1 MKPNKLAKLYS
12 NILFECAK
20 DMSVLDEVRDSI
32 SKIDNLVRSNA
43 DLKSF
48 VQSKRLLKEDKLK
61 ILDKVLGYSIHGLVL
76 GIVSYLSGMQTNKTI
91 GFIKSYYHE
100 RYKNINNQ
108 VSVQAIVSN
117 DLNEEETKELKEKL
131 DKVLGKDADLN
142 INVDT
147 SIIGGIKLRVENT
160 FLDASLKS
168 QIKNIKLDLM
178 KI

>member
-20 DMSVLDEVRDSI
+20 DMSALNEVRDSI

-43 DLKSF
+43 DLKNF

-61 ILDKVLGYSIHGLVL
+61 ILDKVLGSSIHGLVL
-76 GIVSYLSGMQTNKTI
+76 GIVSYMSGMQTNKTI
-91 GFIKSYYHE
+91 GLIKKYYHE
-100 RYKNINNQ
+100 RYKDISNQ

-117 DLNEEETKELKEKL
+117 SLNEKETKELKEKL
-131 DKVLGKDADLN
+131 DKALGKDADLS
-142 INVDT
+142 IKVDAL
-147 SIIGGIKLRVENT
+147 ILGGIKLRIENT

>member
-20 DMSVLDEVRDSI
+20 DMSVLDEIRDSI

-48 VQSKRLLKEDKLK
+48 VQSKRFLKEDKLK
-61 ILDKVLGYSIHGLVL
+61 ILNKVLGSSIHGLVL
-76 GIVSYLSGMQTNKTI
+76 GIISYLSGMQTNKTI
-91 GFIKSYYHE
+91 GLIKKYYHE
-100 RYKNINNQ
+100 RYKNISNQ

-117 DLNEEETKELKEKL
+117 NLDEKETTDLKEKL
-131 DKVLGKDADLN
+131 DKALGKDANLS
-142 INVDT
+142 IKVDA

-160 FLDASLKS
+160 FLDASIKS
-168 QIKNIKLDLM
+168 QIKNVKLDLM
-178 KI
+178 KM

>member
-12 NILFECAK
+12 DVLFECAN
-20 DMSVLDEVRDSI
+20 DISALGEVRDSI
-32 SKIDNLVRSNA
+32 SMLDDLVRSNVE
-43 DLKSF
+43 LKSF
-48 VQSKRLLKEDKLK
+48 VQSKRFLREDKLK
-61 ILDKVLGYSIHGLVL
+61 IFNKVLGSSIHGLVL

-91 GFIKSYYHE
+91 GLIKKYYLE
-100 RYKNINNQ
+100 RYKNISNQ

-117 DLNEEETKELKEKL
+117 NLNEKETTKLKENL
-131 DKVLGKDADLN
+131 DKVLGKDADLT
-142 INVDT
+142 IKVDA

-160 FLDASLKS
+160 FLDASIKS

>member
-20 DMSVLDEVRDSI
+20 DMSVLDEVLDSI
-32 SKIDNLVRSNA
+32 FKIDDLIGSNA

-48 VQSKRLLKEDKLK
+48 VQSKRFLKEDKLK
-61 ILDKVLGYSIHGLVL
+61 ILNTVLGTSIHGLVL
-76 GIVSYLSGMQTNKTI
+76 GILSYMNGMQTSKTI
-91 GFIKSYYHE
+91 SLIKKYYHE
-100 RYKNINNQ
+100 RYKKINNQ
-108 VSVQAIVSN
+108 VFVQAVVSYN
-117 DLNEEETKELKEKL
+117 LNEKETKHLKEKL
-131 DKVLGKDADLN
+131 DKALGKDAD
-142 INVDT
+142 ISIKVDA

-178 KI
+178 RI

>member
-20 DMSVLDEVRDSI
+20 DMSALNEVRDSI

-43 DLKSF
+43 DLKNF

-61 ILDKVLGYSIHGLVL
+61 ILDKVLGSSIHGLVL
-76 GIVSYLSGMQTNKTI
+76 GIVSYMSGMQTNKTI
-91 GFIKSYYHE
+91 GLIKKYYHE
-100 RYKNINNQ
+100 RYKDISNQ

-117 DLNEEETKELKEKL
+117 SLNEKETKELKEKL
-131 DKVLGKDADLN
+131 DKALGKDADLS
-142 INVDT
+142 IKVDA

>member
-20 DMSVLDEVRDSI
+20 NMSVLDEVRDSI

-48 VQSKRLLKEDKLK
+48 VQSKRFLKEDKLK
-61 ILDKVLGYSIHGLVL
+61 ILDNVLGSTIHGLVL

-91 GFIKSYYHE
+91 GLIKKYYHE
-100 RYKNINNQ
+100 RYKDISNQ
-108 VSVQAIVSN
+108 ISVQAIVSN
-117 DLNEEETKELKEKL
+117 NLNEKETKELKEKL
-131 DKVLGKDADLN
+131 DKVLGKDADLS
-142 INVDT
+142 IKEDA

-168 QIKNIKLDLM
+168 QTKNIKLDLM

>member
-61 ILDKVLGYSIHGLVL
+61 ILDKVLGSSIHGLVL
-76 GIVSYLSGMQTNKTI
+76 GIVSYLGGMHTNKTI
-91 GFIKSYYHE
+91 GLIKKYYHE

-131 DKVLGKDADLN
+131 DKVLGKDTDLN

>member
-20 DMSVLDEVRDSI
+20 DMSVLDEVRESI
-32 SKIDNLVRSNA
+32 IKIDNLVRSNA

-48 VQSKRLLKEDKLK
+48 VQSKRLLKDDKLK
-61 ILDKVLGYSIHGLVL
+61 ILDKVLGSSIHGLVL

-91 GFIKSYYHE
+91 ALIKKYYHE
-100 RYKNINNQ
+100 LHKNIRNQ
-108 VSVQAIVSN
+108 VSVQAVVSN
-117 DLNEEETKELKEKL
+117 NLNEKETKELKQKL
-131 DKVLGKDADLN
+131 DKALGKDADLN
-142 INVDT
+142 ILVDP

>member
-20 DMSVLDEVRDSI
+20 DMSALNEVRDSI

-43 DLKSF
+43 DLKNF
-48 VQSKRLLKEDKLK
+48 VQSKRLLKKDKLK
-61 ILDKVLGYSIHGLVL
+61 ILNKVLGSLIHVLVL
-76 GIVSYLSGMQTNKTI
+76 GIVSYMSGMQTNKTI
-91 GFIKSYYHE
+91 GFIKKYYHE
-100 RYKNINNQ
+100 RYKDNNNQ

-117 DLNEEETKELKEKL
+117 NLNEKETKELKDKL
-131 DKVLGKDADLN
+131 DKVLGKDADLS
-142 INVDT
+142 IKVDA

>member
-1 MKPNKLAKLYS
+1 MKPNKSAKLYS

-32 SKIDNLVRSNA
+32 FTIDNLVSSNA

-61 ILDKVLGYSIHGLVL
+61 ILDKVLGTSIHGLVL
-76 GIVSYLSGMQTNKTI
+76 GIISYLSGMQTNKTI
-91 GFIKSYYHE
+91 GLIKKYYHE
-100 RYKNINNQ
+100 RYKVNSNQ

-117 DLNEEETKELKEKL
+117 NLNEKETKELKEKL
-131 DKVLGKDADLN
+131 DKALGKDADLS
-142 INVDT
+142 IEVDA

>member
-20 DMSVLDEVRDSI
+20 DMSALNEVRESI

-43 DLKSF
+43 DLKNF

-61 ILDKVLGYSIHGLVL
+61 ILDKVLGSSIHGLVL
-76 GIVSYLSGMQTNKTI
+76 GIVSYMSGMQTNKTI
-91 GFIKSYYHE
+91 GLIKKYYHE
-100 RYKNINNQ
+100 RYKDFSNQ

-117 DLNEEETKELKEKL
+117 HLNEKETKELKDNL
-131 DKVLGKDADLN
+131 DRALGKDADLS
-142 INVDT
+142 IKVDA

>member
-20 DMSVLDEVRDSI
+20 DMSALNEVRDSI

-43 DLKSF
+43 DLKNF

-61 ILDKVLGYSIHGLVL
+61 ILDKVLGSSIHGLVL
-76 GIVSYLSGMQTNKTI
+76 GIVSYMSGMQTNKTI
-91 GFIKSYYHE
+91 GLIKKYYHE
-100 RYKNINNQ
+100 RYKDISNQ

-117 DLNEEETKELKEKL
+117 NLNEKETKELKDKL
-131 DKVLGKDADLN
+131 DKALGKDADLS
-142 INVDT
+142 IKVDA

-160 FLDASLKS
+160 FLDASIES

>member
-61 ILDKVLGYSIHGLVL
+61 VLDKVLGSSIHSLVL
-76 GIVSYLSGMQTNKTI
+76 GIVSYMSGMQTKKTI
-91 GFIKSYYHE
+91 GLIKKYYHE
-100 RYKNINNQ
+100 RYKDISNQ
-108 VSVQAIVSN
+108 ISVQAIVSN
-117 DLNEEETKELKEKL
+117 NLNEKETKELKKKL
-131 DKVLGKDADLN
+131 DKALGKDADLS
-142 INVDT
+142 IKVDA

>member
-43 DLKSF
+43 DLKNF
-48 VQSKRLLKEDKLK
+48 VQSKRLLKRDKLK
-61 ILDKVLGYSIHGLVL
+61 ILDKVLGSSIHGLVL
-76 GIVSYLSGMQTNKTI
+76 GIVSYMSGMQTNKTI
-91 GFIKSYYHE
+91 GLIKKYYHE
-100 RYKNINNQ
+100 RYKDISNQ

-117 DLNEEETKELKEKL
+117 SLNEKETKELKDKL
-131 DKVLGKDADLN
+131 DKALGKDADLS
-142 INVDT
+142 IKVDA

-160 FLDASLKS
+160 FLDASIKS

>member
-43 DLKSF
+43 NLKSF
-48 VQSKRLLKEDKLK
+48 VQSKRFLKEYKLK
-61 ILDKVLGYSIHGLVL
+61 ILDKVLGSSIHGIVL

-91 GFIKSYYHE
+91 GFIKKYYHE
-100 RYKNINNQ
+100 RYKKINNQ
-108 VSVQAIVSN
+108 VFVQAVVSYN
-117 DLNEEETKELKEKL
+117 LNEKETKHLKEKL
-131 DKVLGKDADLN
+131 DKALGKDAD
-142 INVDT
+142 ISIKVDA

>member
-48 VQSKRLLKEDKLK
+48 VQSKRFLKEDKLK
-61 ILDKVLGYSIHGLVL
+61 ILDKVLGSSIHGLVL

-100 RYKNINNQ
+100 RYKNISNQ
-108 VSVQAIVSN
+108 VSVQAIVSD
-117 DLNEEETKELKEKL
+117 DLNEKETKELKEKL

-168 QIKNIKLDLM
+168 QINKIKLDLM

>member
-20 DMSVLDEVRDSI
+20 DMSALNEVRDSI

-43 DLKSF
+43 DLKNF

-61 ILDKVLGYSIHGLVL
+61 ILDKVLGSSIHGLVL
-76 GIVSYLSGMQTNKTI
+76 GIVSYMSGMQTNKTI
-91 GFIKSYYHE
+91 GLIKKYYHE
-100 RYKNINNQ
+100 RYKDISNQ

-117 DLNEEETKELKEKL
+117 SLNEKETKELKEKL
-131 DKVLGKDADLN
+131 DKALGKDADLS
-142 INVDT
+142 IKVDA

-168 QIKNIKLDLM
+168 QTKNIKLDLM

>member
-48 VQSKRLLKEDKLK
+48 VQSKRFLKEDKLK
-61 ILDKVLGYSIHGLVL
+61 ILDNVLGSTIHGLVL

-91 GFIKSYYHE
+91 GFIKKYFHE
-100 RYKNINNQ
+100 RYKNISNQ
-108 VSVQAIVSN
+108 VFVQAIVSN
-117 DLNEEETKELKEKL
+117 DLNEKETKELKEKL
-131 DKVLGKDADLN
+131 DKVLGRDADLN
-142 INVDT
+142 IKVDT

>member
-1 MKPNKLAKLYS
+1 MKRNKLAKLYS

-20 DMSVLDEVRDSI
+20 DMSVLDEVGDSI
-32 SKIDNLVRSNA
+32 SKIDSLVKSNA

-48 VQSKRLLKEDKLK
+48 VQSKRLLKQDKLK
-61 ILDKVLGYSIHGLVL
+61 ILDKVLGSSIHGIVL
-76 GIVSYLSGMQTNKTI
+76 GIISYMSGMQTNKTI
-91 GFIKSYYHE
+91 GLMKKYYHE
-100 RYKNINNQ
+100 RYKDISNQ

-117 DLNEEETKELKEKL
+117 DLNEKDTKEFKEKL
-131 DKVLGKDADLN
+131 DKALGRDVNLSVE
-142 INVDT
+142 VDD

>member
-20 DMSVLDEVRDSI
+20 DMSALNEVRDSI

-48 VQSKRLLKEDKLK
+48 VQSKRFLKEDKLK
-61 ILDKVLGYSIHGLVL
+61 ILDKVLGSSIHGLVL
-76 GIVSYLSGMQTNKTI
+76 GIVSYMSGMQTNKTI
-91 GFIKSYYHE
+91 GLIKKYYHE
-100 RYKNINNQ
+100 RYKDISNQ

-117 DLNEEETKELKEKL
+117 SLNEKETKELKEKL
-131 DKVLGKDADLN
+131 DKALGKDADLS
-142 INVDT
+142 IKVDAL
-147 SIIGGIKLRVENT
+147 ILGGIKLRIENT

>member
-32 SKIDNLVRSNA
+32 FNIDNLVRSNA

-48 VQSKRLLKEDKLK
+48 VQSKRLLKEHKFK
-61 ILDKVLGYSIHGLVL
+61 ILDKILGSSINGLVL
-76 GIVSYLSGMQTNKTI
+76 GIISYLSGMQTNKTI
-91 GFIKSYYHE
+91 GLIKKYYHE
-100 RYKNINNQ
+100 RYKNISNQ

-117 DLNEEETKELKEKL
+117 NLNEKEAKALKEKL
-131 DKVLGKDADLN
+131 DKVLGKDAELN

>member
-12 NILFECAK
+12 SILFECAK

-32 SKIDNLVRSNA
+32 SKIDNLVWSNA

-61 ILDKVLGYSIHGLVL
+61 ILDKVLGSSIHGLVL
-76 GIVSYLSGMQTNKTI
+76 GIVSYMSGMQTNKTI
-91 GFIKSYYHE
+91 GLIKKYYHE
-100 RYKNINNQ
+100 RYKDISNQ
-108 VSVQAIVSN
+108 VSAQAIVSN
-117 DLNEEETKELKEKL
+117 NLNEKETTKLKENL
-131 DKVLGKDADLN
+131 DKVLGKDADLT
-142 INVDT
+142 IKVDA
-147 SIIGGIKLRVENT
+147 SIIGGIRLRVENT

>member
-12 NILFECAK
+12 DVLFECAN
-20 DMSVLDEVRDSI
+20 DISALGEVRDSI
-32 SKIDNLVRSNA
+32 SMLDDLVRSNVE
-43 DLKSF
+43 LKSF
-48 VQSKRLLKEDKLK
+48 VQSKRLLREDKLK
-61 ILDKVLGYSIHGLVL
+61 IFNKVLGSSIHGLVL

-91 GFIKSYYHE
+91 GLIKKYYLE
-100 RYKNINNQ
+100 RYKNISNQ

-117 DLNEEETKELKEKL
+117 NLNEKETTKLKENL
-131 DKVLGKDADLN
+131 DKVLGKDADLT
-142 INVDT
+142 IKVDA

-160 FLDASLKS
+160 FLDASIES

>member
-48 VQSKRLLKEDKLK
+48 VQSKRFLKEDKLK
-61 ILDKVLGYSIHGLVL
+61 ILDKVLGSSIHGLVL

-91 GFIKSYYHE
+91 GLIKKYYHE
-100 RYKNINNQ
+100 RYKNISNQ
-108 VSVQAIVSN
+108 VFVQAIVSN
-117 DLNEEETKELKEKL
+117 DLNEKDTKELKEKL

-142 INVDT
+142 IKVDT

>member
-12 NILFECAK
+12 NILFKCAK
-20 DMSVLDEVRDSI
+20 EMSVLDEVRDSI
-32 SKIDNLVRSNA
+32 SKIDILVRSNA

-48 VQSKRLLKEDKLK
+48 IQSKRLSKEDKIK
-61 ILDKVLGYSIHGLVL
+61 ILDKVLGSSIHGLVL

-91 GFIKSYYHE
+91 GLIKKYYLE
-100 RYKNINNQ
+100 RYKNISNQ

-117 DLNEEETKELKEKL
+117 NLNEKETTKLKENL
-131 DKVLGKDADLN
+131 DKVLGKDADLT
-142 INVDT
+142 IKVDA

-160 FLDASLKS
+160 FLDASIKS